1 MQADV
6 RQLLQDL
13 EADAVA
19 RFDGLVHQW
28 SQNEIDALH
37 LALASERPLL
47 VRGEPGTGKT
57 QLARAAAA
65 ALGWKLH
72 GVTISPRFEAQD
84 LFCTFDAVQR
94 LADAQAAAVG
104 GGVKADE
111 RYWLPGPFWRAFA
124 WSDARRY
131 GPASAAAPAGDTE
144 EPRGH
149 VILIDEIDKADSD
162 LPNSLLEVLGSREF
176 PNPVTRQPIRPGAGL
191 PLVVITTNEER
202 ELPAAFLRRCVVLT
216 LEPDDPYVDFLVKR
230 GEAHFGRGSPAAERL
245 DVEILRIAAA
255 QLDAD
260 REQATKAG
268 VSPPGLAEYIDLLT
282 ALHRLAPGKPAEQKQ
297 WLQRL
302 APYAFLKNGIVD
314 GSPELSQRRAAASA
328 ALGDPAAE

>member
-1 MQADV
+1 M
-6 RQLLQDL
+6 
-13 EADAVA
+13 
-19 RFDGLVHQW
+19 
-28 SQNEIDALH
+28 I
-37 LALASERPLL
+37 
-47 VRGEPGTGKT
+47 
-57 QLARAAAA
+57 ARAPV
-65 ALGWKLH
+65 AL
-72 GVTISPRFEAQD
+72 R
-84 LFCTFDAVQR
+84 
-94 LADAQAAAVG
+94 
-104 GGVKADE
+104 
-111 RYWLPGPFWRAFA
+111 
-124 WSDARRY
+124 
-131 GPASAAAPAGDTE
+131 
-144 EPRGH
+144 
-149 VILIDEIDKADSD
+149 
-162 LPNSLLEVLGSREF
+162 
-176 PNPVTRQPIRPGAGL
+176 
-191 PLVVITTNEER
+191 
-202 ELPAAFLRRCVVLT
+202 LPAAFLRRCVVLT